1 MPRSKSIH
9 FITKE
14 FNVLVPNNPQL
25 NIFDGTIDMAAELS
39 NQLGHEIRQGNT
51 FRVIGMQATIR
62 GYDSGN
68 DLDTGASV
76 VVGAEYLPTTSH
88 TRKAWNNVFQQWSKQ
103 KRLAGAVGQHI
114 RFDDMEFAWNSNHI
128 VPLRTST
135 IYQDLADGTP
145 ESLVLTGDSTVG
157 TDFSL
162 EDYYNSA
169 YQNNVSSRDHFTN
182 TVFKAPKAGAYLYPP
197 IQTIYTSATH
207 SAMVD
212 GSETPDNLG
221 GAISM
226 NNFQFFP
233 ADNHLNVF
241 CGVMRFFGKLMP
253 ADTEGQIADELKVIV
268 TIAVEGWTPLVYR
281 KKKVMK
287 RGRKGKRGYGRR
299 RYSRK

>member
-9 FITKE
+9 FVQKQFT
-14 FNVLVPNNPQL
+14 VTVPNDAQL
-25 NIFDGTIDMAAELS
+25 NILDGTIDLAAELS

-51 FRVIGMQATIR
+51 FRVVGMQATIR
-62 GYDSGN
+62 GYDAGG

-88 TRKAWNNVFQQWSKQ
+88 SRKAWNNVFQQWSKQ

-135 IYQDLADGTP
+135 IYQDLADGSP

-169 YQNNVSSRDHFTN
+169 YQNQVSSRDHFTN

-226 NNFQFFP
+226 NDFQFFP

-253 ADTEGQIADELKVIV
+253 VDTEGQIADDLLVTV
-268 TIAVEGWTPLVYR
+268 TIAVEGWTPLVYKR
-281 KKKVMK
+281 KKMK
-287 RGRKGKRGYGRR
+287 PYARKRLARRGRKYGRK
-299 RYSRK
+299 Y